1 MGYGIFL
8 EKSVG
13 VGHRLHRR
21 QCTGTAAGFNEGT
34 YGVIGGSY
42 RIQLKKGAD
51 GLLLVEPNKTSSYAR
66 QADGSYH
73 FHNPNNNTTYGLRV
87 VNADTIEAF
96 KPFVDGGVTQLKL
109 IAPAAAPPT
118 LDDDAIA
125 VIARKYEG
133 LAKTDPGNA
142 HVWSSCAAAAQ
153 SRSVSNDGEFDE
165 YVSLVVQMLKP
176 IMVDGAVTPC
186 PDAIPA
192 SAW

>member
-1 MGYGIFL
+1 MRCFRKIFWVFAIACIAVNAL
-8 EKSVG
+8 AQQG
-13 VGHRLHRR
+13 V
-21 QCTGTAAGFNEGT
+21 TEGA

-42 RIQLKKGAD
+42 RIQVKQGQE
-51 GLLLVEPNKTSSYAR
+51 GLLVVEPNKVSPYTR

-73 FHNPNNNTTYGLRV
+73 FHNPKNDTTYGLRV

-96 KPFVDGGVTQLKL
+96 KPFTAGSGVTQLKL
-109 IAPAAAPPT
+109 IAATVAPGT
-118 LDDDAIA
+118 LGDDAIA
-125 VIARKYEG
+125 VIARKYES

-165 YVSLVVQMLKP
+165 YVGLVVQMLKP
-176 IMVDGAVTPC
+176 IMVNAATTPC

-192 SAW
+192 SVW